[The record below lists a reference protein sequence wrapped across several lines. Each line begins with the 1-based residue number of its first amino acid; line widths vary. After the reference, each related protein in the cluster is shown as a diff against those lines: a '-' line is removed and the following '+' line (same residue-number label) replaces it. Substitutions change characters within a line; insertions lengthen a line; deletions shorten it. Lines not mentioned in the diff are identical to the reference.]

1 MKFSFEDEEKYEQC
15 SRMLDEGACKKA
27 LELAETIL
35 DDGLRAAIFIDAG
48 MALGRSGKVREGT
61 ELFEAMLSSSDEQ
74 EIARHSVLYNAANGR
89 SSLYDLRRRRRKITV
104 PTDDDD
110 LRAAKKL
117 YREAISCLDSKSGPF
132 ASQLLINYGN
142 CLSLFGRYLEAI
154 DCYKEALE
162 ADPAN
167 GMAAANLGIE
177 LENVAWLMGRYRH
190 EYIGLAHELLTRAF
204 GSEMHFKDG
213 SMPAIQHFQVVL
225 EGIQH
230 FIDFHEEP
238 IKPPSLIQV
247 DEENMQLN
255 EYIKF
260 CVEKGLFLNAWVG
273 EEELTPGISDDIGF
287 NPITTKIGDDYLVP
301 ELLRILNEIK
311 ESFSIARYLY
321 FLSQNENQ
329 TLDEISGMTE
339 YYGIDSFE
347 INGIYTGLC
356 KTAYVRAFDVLDK
369 VARIINVYFNIGKR
383 ESSFWNIFAEK
394 QSLGED
400 QIIRFGARPAIKKI
414 HNFSLYALTDLCIDY
429 FQSEYVDFNAIDFRR
444 NRITHDYLTVKL
456 YALDEEKKEENIID
470 LAELQKQTVEVLRLA
485 KYAILYSVSAVSIEE
500 SKKEHSED
508 KVFEMNVPRN
518 PGKPY
523 L

>member
-1 MKFSFEDEEKYEQC
+1 
-15 SRMLDEGACKKA
+15 
-27 LELAETIL
+27 
-35 DDGLRAAIFIDAG
+35 
-48 MALGRSGKVREGT
+48 
-61 ELFEAMLSSSDEQ
+61 
-74 EIARHSVLYNAANGR
+74 
-89 SSLYDLRRRRRKITV
+89 
-104 PTDDDD
+104 
-110 LRAAKKL
+110 
-117 YREAISCLDSKSGPF
+117 
-132 ASQLLINYGN
+132 
-142 CLSLFGRYLEAI
+142 
-154 DCYKEALE
+154 
-162 ADPAN
+162 
-167 GMAAANLGIE
+167 
-177 LENVAWLMGRYRH
+177 
-190 EYIGLAHELLTRAF
+190 
-204 GSEMHFKDG
+204 
-213 SMPAIQHFQVVL
+213 
-225 EGIQH
+225 
-230 FIDFHEEP
+230 
-238 IKPPSLIQV
+238 
-247 DEENMQLN
+247 LN

-273 EEELTPGISDDIGF
+273 KEELTPGISDDIGF

-383 ESSFWNIFAEK
+383 VSSFWNIFAEK

-429 FQSEYVDFNAIDFRR
+429 FQSEYVDFHAIDFRR

-456 YALDEEKKEENIID
+456 YALDEEKKEKNIID